1 MSANTLIAVK
11 KLGQR
16 IWLDNLS
23 RTLLQEGELARL
35 IERDGIAGV
44 TSNPAIF
51 YKAIDDGKY
60 YADDYQRLKATV
72 NEPETRYE
80 GLVIPDIQAA
90 CDLLLSQYQAT
101 FGADGYVSLEVS
113 PFLARDEAG
122 TIAAAKRLWEAVN
135 RKNLMIKVPATS
147 EGIRALESLVA
158 EGLNVNMTL
167 MFSLKHVEDVAH
179 AYIRGMTR
187 WVARGGDPRQ
197 IKSVAS
203 VFLSRVDS
211 HIDAKLD
218 STGSNIALNLRGKSA
233 VSMAKLAYQRYRE
246 IFYGAPFAELRHLG
260 VRPQYLLWASTGT
273 KNPSYSDVL
282 YVESV
287 IGTDTINTVPDTTL
301 AAFRDHGKAELNLEL
316 GLDEAKTVLQ
326 TLQALDISLS
336 LVGETLQA
344 EGLKLFDEAYRKL
357 LAKMA

>member
-113 PFLARDEAG
+113 PFLARFL
-122 TIAAAKRLWEAVN
+122 R
-135 RKNLMIKVPATS
+135 S
-147 EGIRALESLVA
+147 FS
-158 EGLNVNMTL
+158 
-167 MFSLKHVEDVAH
+167 FSLRASSAMARRRCLLILFTMRRVSVL
-179 AYIRGMTR
+179 GTSFPSVS
-187 WVARGGDPRQ
+187 VAR
-197 IKSVAS
+197 
-203 VFLSRVDS
+203 
-211 HIDAKLD
+211 
-218 STGSNIALNLRGKSA
+218 
-233 VSMAKLAYQRYRE
+233 
-246 IFYGAPFAELRHLG
+246 
-260 VRPQYLLWASTGT
+260 
-273 KNPSYSDVL
+273 
-282 YVESV
+282 
-287 IGTDTINTVPDTTL
+287 
-301 AAFRDHGKAELNLEL
+301 
-316 GLDEAKTVLQ
+316 
-326 TLQALDISLS
+326 
-336 LVGETLQA
+336 
-344 EGLKLFDEAYRKL
+344 
-357 LAKMA
+357 